1 MAPALESPPR
11 GASTASGRLN
21 DLTAKLIDAQAELA
35 AAQDKA
41 EASSAEVLMLAKVR
55 DPGVQ
60 REMIL
65 MAAHYMAMAERVEDW
80 AAADRDKSE

>member
-1 MAPALESPPR
+1 MVKEALAVADR
-11 GASTASGRLN
+11 
-21 DLTAKLIDAQAELA
+21 
-35 AAQDKA
+35 
-41 EASSAEVLMLAKVR
+41 VR

-65 MAAHYMAMAERVEDW
+65 MAARYMAMAERVEDW

>member
-1 MAPALESPPR
+1 MTSYRASLWREMAKEALAVADR
-11 GASTASGRLN
+11 
-21 DLTAKLIDAQAELA
+21 
-35 AAQDKA
+35 
-41 EASSAEVLMLAKVR
+41 MR

-65 MAAHYMAMAERVEDW
+65 MAARYMAMVARVEDW